1 MEEKSYFK
9 QFDIGFQSM
18 KIGQHFQDLKITN
31 EFFEMY
37 ENDVVTDANIDI
49 HIDIERLEN
58 MVIMHFH
65 FSGTLTST
73 CDLCLEK
80 VIIPVEKT
88 EKLILKIVEAPQES
102 DDENIFYVTEKE
114 HSFNV
119 EQITYEYIM
128 MSLPMKIEHSNEG
141 EDRCNPKMLE
151 LLRQAEKKPETTE
164 IDSRWE
170 ALKNLKLDS

>member
-18 KIGQHFQDLKITN
+18 KIGQHFQDLKISN
-31 EFFEMY
+31 EFFEKY
-37 ENDVVTDANIDI
+37 ENDIVTDANIDI

-80 VIIPVEKT
+80 VVIPVEKT

-102 DDENIFYVTEKE
+102 DDENIFSADT
-114 HSFNV
+114 
-119 EQITYEYIM
+119 
-128 MSLPMKIEHSNEG
+128 
-141 EDRCNPKMLE
+141 R
-151 LLRQAEKKPETTE
+151 
-164 IDSRWE
+164 
-170 ALKNLKLDS
+170 KNQFVSGNQGKTAGFLA